1 MKNKNLTD
9 GKHDVLVAMRSVNFH
24 TGSINPEY
32 GKPEIFQFKN
42 HMDANAFIKSIRDVY
57 DEIKLEIIITAKER
71 K

>member
-1 MKNKNLTD
+1 L
-9 GKHDVLVAMRSVNFH
+9 VNFH

-57 DEIKLEIIITAKER
+57 DETKLEIIITAKER